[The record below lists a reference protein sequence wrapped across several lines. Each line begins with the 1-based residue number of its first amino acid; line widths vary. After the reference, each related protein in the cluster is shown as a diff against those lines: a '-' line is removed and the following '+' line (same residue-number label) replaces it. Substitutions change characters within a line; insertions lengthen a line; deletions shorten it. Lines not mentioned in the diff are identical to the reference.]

1 MKKVLFLAG
10 TYPQKT
16 NPEQAASLNIYTNI
30 ETFLNERNYQCFF
43 LRVSLSNK
51 NKLEKKIDLN
61 DINFKIL
68 KKKGLNYIGNLEIK
82 KKFSFESLFSY
93 PGCAYSKEF
102 KYFVNF
108 KKFDYIF
115 PIWSEFCIGIIK
127 DIPAKKFSIV
137 GDIFLFQHT
146 RWIKN
151 HFYNLNNFL
160 DLSKLFIFFFGLV
173 KYFFLK
179 YMTKNLIKNI
189 NGFVMINYKNY
200 KLFKKFNKN
209 VFYIPNSWTTFN
221 YKKNYKDK
229 NNYNIIDIVLSVGK
243 FAQTGNV
250 FGLNYFFN
258 KVYPILKRNI
268 AFNNYKI
275 NIYGDDFK
283 NFPSNLINK
292 IDNNVIFHGYV
303 KDINS
308 ELNKSFIMLNLNS
321 SDNNFVISNTRI
333 LHAWSQGLCVIT
345 HKNQKNSMPELIHK
359 KNIILA
365 NSDEEFIEYI
375 NFLFFNPDIRI
386 NLIKNSLKTLKK
398 YFDAK
403 NNSNYVKDKF
413 KKTFNVV

>member
-10 TYPQKT
+10 SYPQKT

-51 NKLEKKIDLN
+51 NKLERKIDLN
-61 DINFKIL
+61 DINFKTL

-82 KKFSFESLFSY
+82 KKFSFESLFLY

-160 DLSKLFIFFFGLV
+160 DLNKLFIFFSGLV

-179 YMTKNLIKNI
+179 NITKK
-189 NGFVMINYKNY
+189 
-200 KLFKKFNKN
+200 
-209 VFYIPNSWTTFN
+209 
-221 YKKNYKDK
+221 
-229 NNYNIIDIVLSVGK
+229 
-243 FAQTGNV
+243 
-250 FGLNYFFN
+250 
-258 KVYPILKRNI
+258 
-268 AFNNYKI
+268 
-275 NIYGDDFK
+275 
-283 NFPSNLINK
+283 
-292 IDNNVIFHGYV
+292 
-303 KDINS
+303 
-308 ELNKSFIMLNLNS
+308 
-321 SDNNFVISNTRI
+321 
-333 LHAWSQGLCVIT
+333 
-345 HKNQKNSMPELIHK
+345 
-359 KNIILA
+359 
-365 NSDEEFIEYI
+365 
-375 NFLFFNPDIRI
+375 
-386 NLIKNSLKTLKK
+386 
-398 YFDAK
+398 
-403 NNSNYVKDKF
+403 
-413 KKTFNVV
+413 